1 MKLIKYGVTLSRIR
15 EEDIELVRSWRNSP
29 QIQKNMLYREYI
41 TPEMQLNWFKSIDN
55 YDNFYYIIEY
65 NNDKIGLI
73 NNKNTDRSIGSS
85 DSGLFIFD
93 ENYHNTYI
101 PIAASIILIE
111 VGFYLL
117 RGKNVI
123 IQVLKSNLKAIKYNE
138 QLGFLPLERGN
149 QLGNDEFAEYI
160 LTPESFENNTKKLK
174 QALNQIYGKGVP
186 YLYVKLYP
194 HDYISGIAQEVEK
207 EIKLLP
213 KKIIVSKDF
222 EGEEKVLCLAI

>member
-73 NNKNTDRSIGSS
+73 NNKNTDRSIGTS
-85 DSGLFIFD
+85 DSGLFLYD
-93 ENYHNTYI
+93 ENYFNSHV
-101 PIAASIILIE
+101 PIAASFILIE

-117 RGKNVI
+117 RGVEIK
-123 IQVLKSNLKAIKYNE
+123 IQVLRNNKKSIDYN
-138 QLGFLPLERGN
+138 QKIGFEVFKDDPE
-149 QLGNDEFAEYI
+149 NDYIEFI
-160 LTPESFENNTKKLK
+160 LTLESFERKTPKLK
-174 QALNQIYGKGVP
+174 QALVQ
-186 YLYVKLYP
+186 LYAKNEPLLKLTLDKY
-194 HDYISGIAQEVEK
+194 DYDIGIGQRVENEIDLLPPGIIKEKDFSGEN
-207 EIKLLP
+207 KLL
-213 KKIIVSKDF
+213 
-222 EGEEKVLCLAI
+222 VLDY